1 MEDLQR
7 EFQLT
12 LENTENLYKQ
22 ALGIS
27 NMMSSGDEINAL
39 MSATLEQMKANGWPV
54 EPLPTDYDVTTMLH
68 LTQSVASTLRREAK
82 A

>member
-7 EFQLT
+7 EFKLT
-12 LENTENLYKQ
+12 LENTETLYRQ
-22 ALGIS
+22 ALAIS
-27 NMMSSGDEINAL
+27 DMTSSGDEINAL
-39 MSATLEQMKANGWPV
+39 MSATLEQMKANGYAV
-54 EPLPTDYDVTTMLH
+54 EPLPTDHDVVTMLH